1 MEGTPSNKIMAK
13 SIADPKVS
21 TPDFGGDRVE
31 VSREEQNVPSYNYP
45 LHQAV
50 ESIGRQAKLSLSLV
64 AEQSGELSNTR
75 SGKSKLNLL
84 NPMSLLTRRKIH
96 PSTAQV
102 SQNTT
107 KNFTRLKGVDQF
119 FELHPEEL
127 LVHDFNTIQNSN
139 RFTGR
144 RSPERPQSPKPSS
157 QYNHNRYKDPPS
169 SKSSK
174 DFWDAIECTS
184 QTFESQFSAHDYILP
199 ETSASMNNTLVSP
212 QYCLEAGRESSLLSE
227 PSRGEQENPNSYTIM
242 GDPKTKKYSNYDF
255 IQKNCGNIPTYSLNI
270 SDNVVSASAQEIT
283 RKQEETNVPF
293 EISRIP
299 KKMNSVSS
307 VLGLNIGVVS
317 IEDEKLADR
326 QDIDP
331 KKSGDTEPDEPP
343 EGEQTDNYRQESLLE
358 STSSC
363 DGMLQQPNNNINLE
377 NTSVADKVLLENFQK
392 MEIRCKNNSSS
403 ESVMIAVDNRKP
415 HYESKYIQDSSSTL
429 YDCTNLANFEE
440 AETLT
445 SYNPEEAGNDLHVN
459 DFESRQQS
467 VGSQKTKNG
476 VYLATFDESFYYDDG
491 LIEIP
496 ENLPDETDFD
506 ESVFDKK
513 DTDDYGRPLVSLSSP
528 ISFPTPRTDLAVKTH
543 TTNEASESCSNFH
556 STSSASLDLGR
567 QSAEKVSNL
576 ILNKKAAGKLSHLT
590 QDSLAAHQSAL
601 ENAAHTEAIDGGLC
615 HDSENQREKSEIE
628 NAYPSSFSNYFQ
640 TLPDNSFS
648 SRFELGDS
656 FNEDYCMRDVD
667 YEFDDDLNDDS
678 IIAAANAEALANDCD
693 GFYGREFGFYSA
705 PETPEKDTLNRHGGY
720 FGNGSSQSI
729 DKKGH
734 NGRVATHEP
743 NLTPITE
750 RSEYSNRNSY
760 MSQNIH
766 SPSSTREKFGPGL
779 SQFVA
784 RKDELDTDMNF
795 ESLVKLRRGTW
806 GGSQTS
812 LHSSNGSAGGNDENG
827 IGSQLNFRSYANGRE
842 SHNDFQQINSNAVLF
857 RSEDLRERDERD
869 I

>member
-1 MEGTPSNKIMAK
+1 MEGSLSNDIMAT

-21 TPDFGGDRVE
+21 TSDFGGDRAE
-31 VSREEQNVPSYNYP
+31 VSREEQNVSSYNYP

-50 ESIGRQAKLSLSLV
+50 ESIGRQAKLSLSHG
-64 AEQSGELSNTR
+64 AEQTGELSNTR

-96 PSTAQV
+96 PSVAQV

-107 KNFTRLKGVDQF
+107 KNLTNLKGVNHF
-119 FELHPEEL
+119 FELHSEESL
-127 LVHDFNTIQNSN
+127 AHDFNTLQNSD
-139 RFTGR
+139 RLTGR
-144 RSPERPQSPKPSS
+144 RSPERPKSPKPRS
-157 QYNHNRYKDPPS
+157 QCNHNRYKDPPS
-169 SKSSK
+169 SKSSQ
-174 DFWDAIECTS
+174 DFWDEIECTS
-184 QTFESQFSAHDYILP
+184 QTYKSQFSAHDYILP

-212 QYCLEAGRESSLLSE
+212 QYCLEAGRESSLLLE
-227 PSRGEQENPNSYTIM
+227 PSRVEKENPNSYPIM
-242 GDPKTKKYSNYDF
+242 GDPKTEKYSNYDF
-255 IQKNCGNIPTYSLNI
+255 TQKNCGNIPTYSLNT
-270 SDNVVSASAQEIT
+270 SEKLVSTSAQEIA

-317 IEDEKLADR
+317 IEDEKLTES
-326 QDIDP
+326 QDIDQ
-331 KKSGDTEPDEPP
+331 
-343 EGEQTDNYRQESLLE
+343 GEHKDNYRQESLRE
-358 STSSC
+358 STSNC
-363 DGMLQQPNNNINLE
+363 DGKLQQPSDNVNLE
-377 NTSVADKVLLENFQK
+377 KKSVVNRELLEKFRK
-392 MEIRCKNNSSS
+392 MEVQSKNKSGS
-403 ESVMIAVDNRKP
+403 ESVIIAIDNHKP
-415 HYESKYIQDSSSTL
+415 HYESKYIEDSSSTL
-429 YDCTNLANFEE
+429 NDYTNLANFEE
-440 AETLT
+440 TKNL
-445 SYNPEEAGNDLHVN
+445 SSHNPEEAGIDLVVNKDLQVN
-459 DFESRQQS
+459 DFESRQKS

-476 VYLATFDESFYYDDG
+476 VYFATFDDNFYYDDG
-491 LIEIP
+491 LIEIAD
-496 ENLPDETDFD
+496 NLPDETDFD

-513 DTDDYGRPLVSLSSP
+513 DTDDYGRPIVPLSSP
-528 ISFPTPRTDLAVKTH
+528 ISFLTSRNDLDVEAH
-543 TTNEASESCSNFH
+543 TAHKASESCSNFY
-556 STSSASLDLGR
+556 STTSASVDLG
-567 QSAEKVSNL
+567 QKTAQDVSNL
-576 ILNKKAAGKLSHLT
+576 ILNKEAAGKLSHLT

-615 HDSENQREKSEIE
+615 HNTGSSREKAEIE
-628 NAYPSSFSNYFQ
+628 NVYPSSFSKYFQ

-667 YEFDDDLNDDS
+667 YEFDDDLNDEL

-705 PETPEKDTLNRHGGY
+705 PETPEKDNLNRHGGY
-720 FGNGSSQSI
+720 FGNNSSQSI

-734 NGRVATHEP
+734 NGRVASHEP

-779 SQFVA
+779 SPFVA
-784 RKDELDTDMNF
+784 RKDDLDTDMNF
-795 ESLVKLRRGTW
+795 ESLLKSRRGTW

-812 LHSSNGSAGGNDENG
+812 LHSSNGSGGGTDENG
-827 IGSQLNFRSYANGRE
+827 LGSQLNFRSYVNGRE
-842 SHNDFQQINSNAVLF
+842 SHNDCQQTNSNAVLF
-857 RSEDLRERDERD
+857 RPEDLRQIDERD